1 MPAGQYDITAEQGS
15 TFALNMNYQD
25 ADDNPISLT
34 GYTGGMQVRR
44 YHSATGTL
52 LNSNTSDVTFTIES
66 TDAAVPTGNVQ
77 IDISAATMSTVPAGN
92 HVYDIELHKNGTVTR
107 LIEGRF
113 IVTPE
118 VTRG

>member
-15 TFALNMNYQD
+15 TFALNMNYKD
-25 ADDNPISLT
+25 ANDNPVSLD

-52 LNSNTSDVTFTIES
+52 LDSNGSSITFTIEDS
-66 TDAAVPTGNVQ
+66 GAAVPTGNVK
-77 IDISAATMSTVPAGN
+77 IDISAATMSTIPDGN
-92 HVYDIELHKNGTVTR
+92 HVYDIELHKSGSVTR

-118 VTRG
+118 VTR